1 MAEDFFVQLRSW
13 GPIKENQAALLRK
26 KISDPNWAGD
36 GFCFCCV
43 EIIFPD
49 VFLILLVSNH
59 VYK

>member
-36 GFCFCCV
+36 SYCFLLCGNNIPCC
-43 EIIFPD
+43 FPYT
-49 VFLILLVSNH
+49 VGI
-59 VYK
+59 